1 VRHHSPAGTF
11 SRVPGRCLHWSPT
24 PPGPRWPPALRYN
37 TIYYIFIIRWIAD
50 EVLRLFRRY
59 THTPCLRQGGV
70 LANEVKMRMKRGMK
84 MRWEWKWDEGLLNRD
99 PRRGTQKKR
108 ERANTNTN
116 TPGPRSGQTLKGQ
129 EKRKAEADGHGTRP
143 AEGGRRKRL
152 NQPNTAKT
160 YAYLGTHRTRPTM
173 GREKNAWNRGANRE
187 LKLVNRKKQRLNGI
201 QFFPKESCVTP
212 SRERCQVKPCGHKQL
227 FKFQR
232 IGCTTCSTS
241 PDTKETIPAGK
252 GHAWCLQSHM
262 CSVHVPLQK
271 LRW

>member
-1 VRHHSPAGTF
+1 MRWRWGWKGEWSWDENENEMKDYLTGT
-11 SRVPGRCLHWSPT
+11 RGGERKRRGKEQTPT
-24 PPGPRWPPALRYN
+24 PTHLAPGAGKPWKGK
-37 TIYYIFIIRWIAD
+37 
-50 EVLRLFRRY
+50 RR
-59 THTPCLRQGGV
+59 
-70 LANEVKMRMKRGMK
+70 
-84 MRWEWKWDEGLLNRD
+84 
-99 PRRGTQKKR
+99 
-108 ERANTNTN
+108 
-116 TPGPRSGQTLKGQ
+116 
-129 EKRKAEADGHGTRP
+129 EKRRP
-143 AEGGRRKRL
+143 TDTEQDQRRGGRRKRL

-173 GREKNAWNRGANRE
+173 GREKNAWNRGANGE